1 MRVLAKQGS
10 NDNGKDNDQKRLALY
25 AEHYLCTYITLFYHF
40 YHFFSQQYRQ
50 LKEKYESLGRLQK
63 VCENHET
70 EMVQGRAREERQN
83 ELRKS
88 LSPRINE
95 LEKKLRKLRPGLEK
109 DSNRHK
115 SPEQRLSLECRHDV

>member
-1 MRVLAKQGS
+1 M
-10 NDNGKDNDQKRLALY
+10 
-25 AEHYLCTYITLFYHF
+25 
-40 YHFFSQQYRQ
+40 
-50 LKEKYESLGRLQK
+50 QK

-95 LEKKLRKLRPGLEK
+95 LEKKLQKLRPGLEK
-109 DSNRHK
+109 DSNRLK